1 MLFIEKKKKN
11 SWHDIIR
18 ISKDRNAIIWIAYD
32 NDKEPIIF
40 ITNSCQKIRIVI
52 GRLPLSE
59 YWHPVQKIVVR
70 RHIISNST
78 TWIIYSVDKIHIR
91 GQIRFR
97 KMLPDISPWL
107 WCRDNGRT
115 CPGCCQ
121 ISHLGSGAEIMGEL
135 AQDVARYLTLALV
148 PR

>member
-78 TWIIYSVDKIHIR
+78 T
-91 GQIRFR
+91 
-97 KMLPDISPWL
+97 
-107 WCRDNGRT
+107 
-115 CPGCCQ
+115 
-121 ISHLGSGAEIMGEL
+121 
-135 AQDVARYLTLALV
+135 
-148 PR
+148 